1 MDGCAVVVVGD
12 FSQLLPIEWA
22 RERHYDDNI
31 GCRLVPIVK
40 QEMSSMEIHCDLT
53 ERGLDFSWTLQMTG
67 IRFYL
72 FVT

>member
-1 MDGCAVVVVGD
+1 MDGGAVVVVGD

-40 QEMSSMEIHCDLT
+40 QEMGSMEIHCDLT